1 MTRQGNKFTFNGE
14 ELTMLYMAFTTKLYR
29 VTENYT
35 NDEMMELYKKE
46 IALLEQI
53 TETL

>member
-1 MTRQGNKFTFNGE
+1 MTRTGNKFIFNGE
-14 ELTMLYMAFTTKLYR
+14 ELTMLYMAFTTKLHN

-35 NDEMMELYKKE
+35 NDQNIRLFKKE
-46 IALLEQI
+46 IALLQQI

>member
-1 MTRQGNKFTFNGE
+1 MNRKGNKFTFNGE
-14 ELTMLYMAFTTKLYR
+14 ELTMLYMAFTTKLCN

-35 NDEMMELYKKE
+35 NDQNIRLFKKE
-46 IALLEQI
+46 IDLLQQI

>member
-1 MTRQGNKFTFNGE
+1 MTRKGDKFTFNGE
-14 ELTMLYMAFTTKLYR
+14 ELTMLYMAFTSKLYY

-35 NDEMMELYKKE
+35 NDENIRLFKKE
-46 IALLEQI
+46 IELLEQI